1 MIGRLASYPRAV
13 LMVLLYI
20 PFVVICSTLVIFLS
34 FTNWQK
40 PITAVIKF
48 WSWSSLAMFGVSV
61 KQFGKRPRGGCLYL
75 FNHASFFD
83 IFVMQAMIPR
93 VRFGAKIELFKI
105 PFFGKA
111 MSRVGVLPIAR
122 QKREEVFRVYKEAE
136 ERAMKGQQFA
146 LSPEG
151 TRQEIEVL
159 GPFKAGPFVFAIN
172 AKIPVVP
179 VVIKNAA
186 TILPK
191 GAWLPNLGQ
200 WNRVV
205 ELHILEPIE
214 VSHLKLEDRP
224 KLQMQVREKMA
235 TLITLKENS

>member
-1 MIGRLASYPRAV
+1 MIGRMASYPRA
-13 LMVLLYI
+13 LIMVLIYI
-20 PFVVICSTLVIFLS
+20 PFVALCSTLVILLS
-34 FTNWQK
+34 FLNWQK
-40 PITAVIKF
+40 AITLLIKF
-48 WSWSSLAMFGVSV
+48 WSWSSLAMFGVEV
-61 KQFGKRPRGGCLYL
+61 KQFGRRPKGGCIYL

-105 PFFGKA
+105 PFFGRA

-122 QKREEVFRVYKEAE
+122 HKREEVFKVYKDAE
-136 ERAMKGQQFA
+136 ERAKNGQQFA

-151 TRQEIEVL
+151 TRQEVEEL

-191 GAWLPNLGQ
+191 GSVLPNLGQ
-200 WNRVV
+200 WKRVV
-205 ELHILEPIE
+205 ELHILEPIPVE
-214 VSHLKLEDRP
+214 GYKVEDRP
-224 KLQMQVREKMA
+224 KLQSLVREKMGA
-235 TLITLKENS
+235 LMPLKEKH